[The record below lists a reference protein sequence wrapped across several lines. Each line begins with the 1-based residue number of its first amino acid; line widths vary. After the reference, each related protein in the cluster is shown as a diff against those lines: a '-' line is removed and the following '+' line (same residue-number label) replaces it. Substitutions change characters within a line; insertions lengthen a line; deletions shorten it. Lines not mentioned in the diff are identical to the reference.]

1 MGDVTER
8 FEDEVDEDRTSVLQR
23 VRAIVGLVGM
33 VVILGALAAATLGV
47 VVVGLAAFI
56 DQALE

>member
-1 MGDVTER
+1 MTQRIE
-8 FEDEVDEDRTSVLQR
+8 EVDDDRTSVLQR
-23 VRAIVGLVGM
+23 VRAVAGLVVM
-33 VVILGALAAATLGV
+33 VFVLGVLAAAALGV